1 MRYSYQRETIR
12 KIISNTN
19 THPTADV
26 IFQQAKHRIPN
37 ISLGTVYRN
46 LKQLEAGGDVRMIY
60 DGKVSR
66 YDWNITPH
74 FHLKCKICGDITDIH
89 ILSDDIRSGVQKKY
103 KFEVDDVE
111 MTIIGTC
118 NKHK

>member
-1 MRYSYQRETIR
+1 M
-12 KIISNTN
+12 
-19 THPTADV
+19 

-46 LKQLEAGGDVRMIY
+46 LKQLEADGAVRLIY
-60 DGKVSR
+60 DGKVTR
-66 YDWNITPH
+66 YDWNMGPH
-74 FHLKCKICGDITDIH
+74 DHLKCKICGDITDIH
-89 ILSDDIRSGVQKKY
+89 MLRDDIRNGVQKKY

>member
-12 KIISNTN
+12 EIISNTN
-19 THPTADV
+19 AHPTADK

-46 LKQLEAGGDVRMIY
+46 LKQLEAVGSVRLIY
-60 DGKVSR
+60 DGKVTR
-66 YDWNITPH
+66 YDWNMKPH
-74 FHLKCKICGDITDIH
+74 NHLKCKICGDIKDIH
-89 ILSDDIRSGVQKKY
+89 MLSNDIRSCVQKKY

>member
-1 MRYSYQRETIR
+1 
-12 KIISNTN
+12 
-19 THPTADV
+19 
-26 IFQQAKHRIPN
+26 
-37 ISLGTVYRN
+37 
-46 LKQLEAGGDVRMIY
+46 MIY

-66 YDWNITPH
+66 YDWNMRPH
-74 FHLKCKICGDITDIH
+74 HHLKCKICGDITDIH